1 MSKIDRVINIYQ
13 TYSVAKISALS
24 KQTLIAQHA
33 QCEQITKLERTLQK
47 ELRSLQRV
55 NQNILENQIKEAKKS
70 ENIKYYRLIAH
81 NCRQA
86 IYIIQEQSD
95 PIIKLFC
102 LELFQE
108 PFSMFLQEAKN
119 NLEEISDLDYCAE
132 SINLLHSIRESVSD
146 SQNDYTSSPFH
157 TMLLENQPYLNEL
170 SQYEE
175 AKAEKEKEINAL
187 PQPELKPIISESQYK
202 SSCFLKGS
210 KALVIFG
217 IFMFMVNILAGE
229 EIETKDSIIDTAI
242 GFLVIP
248 ITLYALLQYFANKK
262 GRGYNVYVDNIRQ
275 ENNAIQAEYDNR
287 IKLLRNQLDEIDK
300 EITECNQCHQYV
312 VAKTKASNYFSD
324 WEALINKLQSFLP
337 AIQDK
342 SEKPSNT
349 SNAVDEELLCA
360 VKQYLPKIGLD
371 NPIGVTMLQRRF
383 SLGFNTAGRVIDT
396 LLKQGY
402 IQKVPPHSYKIIK
415 LD

>member
-55 NQNILENQIKEAKKS
+55 NQNILGNQIKEAQKS

-217 IFMFMVNILAGE
+217 IFVFMVNILAGE

-262 GRGYNVYVDNIRQ
+262 GRGYNAYVDNIRQ

-287 IKLLRNQLDEIDK
+287 IKLL
-300 EITECNQCHQYV
+300 
-312 VAKTKASNYFSD
+312 
-324 WEALINKLQSFLP
+324 
-337 AIQDK
+337 
-342 SEKPSNT
+342 
-349 SNAVDEELLCA
+349 
-360 VKQYLPKIGLD
+360 
-371 NPIGVTMLQRRF
+371 
-383 SLGFNTAGRVIDT
+383 
-396 LLKQGY
+396 
-402 IQKVPPHSYKIIK
+402 
-415 LD
+415 